1 MVVNPLLHLLF
12 ENIDMNALTSSYES
26 RDLEFRELT
35 DAEID
40 TVHGGDSW
48 AGTPEGRAT
57 ADPTTCANTILAWSG
72 IGSTVGGIGGS
83 FITVLGGWAIGGG
96 LAAQYSKACNITR

>member
-1 MVVNPLLHLLF
+1 
-12 ENIDMNALTSSYES
+12 MNNTSLDS

-57 ADPTTCANTILAWSG
+57 ADGAACANTILAWSG
-72 IGSTVGGIGGS
+72 IGATVGGIGGS
-83 FITVLGGWAIGGG
+83 FLSVMGGWAIGGG
-96 LAAQYSKACNITR
+96 LAEQYAKACNITR

>member
-1 MVVNPLLHLLF
+1 MDLLF
-12 ENIDMNALTSSYES
+12 LIETFDMNNTSLDS
-26 RDLEFRELT
+26 RDLEFRELA

-57 ADPTTCANTILAWSG
+57 ADGAACANTILAWSG
-72 IGSTVGGIGGS
+72 IGATVGGIGGS
-83 FITVLGGWAIGGG
+83 FLSVMGGWAIGGG
-96 LAAQYSKACNITR
+96 LAAQYAKACNITR